1 MKPVRTDNAPA
12 PIGPYNQAILAE
24 GKLYLSGQ
32 IAIDPA
38 TGELDPA
45 VASGDV
51 AAETRRVMDNLG
63 AVLEAAGMGFR
74 HLVKCSIFLRDM
86 DDFAAVNAVYAT
98 FFEEGR
104 APARETVQVVR
115 LPKDVRVEISGIAC
129 GRTPD
134 Y

>member
-1 MKPVRTDNAPA
+1 MKPIRTDKAPA

-32 IAIDPA
+32 VAIDPA
-38 TGELDPA
+38 TGQLDPSVQNGTVSEEA
-45 VASGDV
+45 KV
-51 AAETRRVMDNLG
+51 VMENLG
-63 AVLEAAGMGFR
+63 AVLKAAGMGFGN
-74 HLVKCSIFLRDM
+74 LVKCSIFLQDLN
-86 DDFAAVNAVYAT
+86 DFDAVNAVYGT
-98 FFEEGR
+98 YFREGF
-104 APARETVQVVR
+104 APARECVQVAR